1 MNASVGDRKRLRVH
15 NHWEGGITSGVR
27 GRIVNLMNDA
37 FARDMWRV
45 LEPVHGITYFAPG
58 SVSALKAVGLR
69 GFWMGYFGGRAV
81 PLGPVGHTVVEAVF
95 YNFHPD
101 MVRRAIPDAWKFA
114 APEAILDAR
123 RTSSAQ
129 VLRELAPDIADI
141 AARVLPALTAAI
153 DAAPACGRA
162 LFAANRDL
170 PTPDEPV
177 EALWQAATTLREH
190 RGDGHFATLLA
201 EGLDG
206 CEAVVLFAADTGT
219 APEMWRDL
227 RSWSENDW
235 AAAQSRLADRGLMTE
250 SGDITDAGRALR
262 AHIESRTDALA
273 ATAYRDV
280 PGIEA
285 TLGALVPAARAVE
298 SAGLARSADFL
309 RTGKV

>member
-1 MNASVGDRKRLRVH
+1 
-15 NHWEGGITSGVR
+15 
-27 GRIVNLMNDA
+27 MNDG

-45 LEPVHGITYFAPG
+45 LEPVHGVTYFAPECA
-58 SVSALKAVGLR
+58 SAFKAVGLR

-81 PLGPVGHTVVEAVF
+81 PLGQVGPSVVEAVF

-129 VLRELAPDIADI
+129 VLCGLVPDIAGI
-141 AARVLPALTAAI
+141 AAQVLPALTAAI
-153 DAAPACGRA
+153 DAAPVCGRA

-177 EALWQAATTLREH
+177 EALWQAVTTLREH
-190 RGDGHFATLLA
+190 RGDGHFATLLT

-219 APEMWRDL
+219 EPEMWRSL
-227 RSWSENDW
+227 RSWSESDW
-235 AAAQSRLADRGLMTE
+235 AAARSRLAERGLMSE
-250 SGDITDAGRALR
+250 SGGITDAGRALR
-262 AHIESRTDALA
+262 AHIELRTDALA
-273 ATAYRDV
+273 ATAYRHV

-285 TLGALVPAARAVE
+285 TVGALVPAARAVE

-309 RTGKV
+309 RVGRV